1 MGAAGSGQHE
11 ALDVLIASGADLEAT
26 DTASGVSLLEL
37 TPSPRCRRCP
47 GAPTAD
53 PWTSGRAPVQNGD
66 TALHYASYHGHPI
79 CVERLLRAG
88 ADASKTD
95 SDGRT
100 PWQVAVRGDQGRAC
114 VAVFDRWGITA

>member
-1 MGAAGSGQHE
+1 M
-11 ALDVLIASGADLEAT
+11 
-26 DTASGVSLLEL
+26 
-37 TPSPRCRRCP
+37 
-47 GAPTAD
+47 AD
-53 PWTSGRAPVQNGD
+53 PSQAEY
-66 TALHYASYHGHPI
+66 TALHIASICGHPI